1 MTKGIFA
8 SKNIY
13 FYNITIAKGLIYLKI
28 VFNAQKSFTP
38 PPNFFQK
45 QTQSLFGGLRG
56 RRRGKFENSALAQ
69 WGKFFTNTHT
79 ADISQLV

>member
-13 FYNITIAKGLIYLKI
+13 FYNITIVKGLIYLKI

-38 PPNFFQK
+38 PLTFFK
-45 QTQSLFGGLRG
+45 NKLKVYLVVCGEDAGENLRTL
-56 RRRGKFENSALAQ
+56 R
-69 WGKFFTNTHT
+69 
-79 ADISQLV
+79 